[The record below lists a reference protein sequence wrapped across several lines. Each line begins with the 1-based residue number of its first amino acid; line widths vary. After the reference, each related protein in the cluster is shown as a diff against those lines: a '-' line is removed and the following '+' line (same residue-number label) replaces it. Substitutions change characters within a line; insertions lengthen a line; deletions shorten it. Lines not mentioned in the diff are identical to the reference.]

1 MTGRRP
7 DLLPQKTIHSVQV
20 RISLTEKQMIIL
32 RKRQRNP
39 SARTTARRKSL
50 PDSFLSRPK
59 STQVLILI
67 QSRSRNPRTKPIH
80 PETGKNSRGRER
92 NQGVKE
98 RRSSSS

>member
-7 DLLPQKTIHSVQV
+7 GLLPQKTVHSVIV
-20 RISLTEKQMIIL
+20 RISLTEKPMIIL

-39 SARTTARRKSL
+39 SPATTPRRKSL

-59 STQVLILI
+59 STQILILI
-67 QSRSRNPRTKPIH
+67 RIRIRNPRTKPIH
-80 PETGKNSRGRER
+80 PETEKNSRVRER
-92 NQGVKE
+92 SQGVKE